1 MSCVN
6 LVCIY
11 FYILRPLLIF
21 DQKMMHP
28 CNVSLFIFHFHD
40 QSCVYMALQGNWQE
54 RNGPITPGELFS
66 KCHLSY
72 KGPLSP
78 NLRLPIL
85 SIQT

>member
-11 FYILRPLLIF
+11 FHILRPLLIF

-66 KCHLSY
+66 ECHLSY

-78 NLRLPIL
+78 KLRLPML
-85 SIQT
+85 SI